1 MSETPQQPPSQPT
14 LTLDFNQV
22 QTWLTQIA
30 KYYTAFKWLLPM
42 LGLEIPPQA
51 DILLTTIANE
61 GKVTPESFEKLKQT
75 IGEMKP
81 AIGEP
86 VLTRQLAEI
95 AYRMHKEG
103 MSLRD
108 IAEEFTKQGNPCS
121 HATIARWINMIEA
134 EKKTSRVMLIIR
146 IVKITAISIA
156 IVLAFLIGVFFF

>member
-1 MSETPQQPPSQPT
+1 LSETQQPTPPPAI
-14 LTLDFNQV
+14 TLDFNQV

-30 KYYTAFKWLLPM
+30 KYYTAFKWLLP
-42 LGLEIPPQA
+42 LVGLEIPPQA
-51 DILLTTIANE
+51 DVLLTTIANE

-86 VLTRQLAEI
+86 VLTHQLAEV

-134 EKKTSRVMLIIR
+134 EKKTSRIMLIIR
-146 IVKITAISIA
+146 IAKITVISIA
-156 IVLAFLIGVFFF
+156 IVLAFLIGAFFF